1 MESEMRRLKLEL
13 KQTMEMY
20 SEACREALAAKQKV
34 QGSHVCN
41 EHL

>member
-20 SEACREALAAKQKV
+20 SEACREALTAKQKV
-34 QGSHVCN
+34 QRSHVCHV
-41 EHL
+41 HL